1 MWGVLGVRCAGGDA
15 RGDGVDIGA
24 GWGTRVGEGNLGVQF
39 SPIERSSKTK
49 IESQFYCLKQRFS
62 ASNC

>member
-1 MWGVLGVRCAGGDA
+1 MCRVMMGEMEWILVQGVLGVRCAGGDA

-39 SPIERSSKTK
+39 SPIE
-49 IESQFYCLKQRFS
+49 
-62 ASNC
+62 